1 MEPDAWMETTAKFK
15 IDELESYLY
24 GLCSDLTAVRN
35 DIEQNY
41 KNYNCG
47 LAKGS
52 VYKKQVDITF
62 YVWQK

>member
-41 KNYNCG
+41 KELQLWACKRKC
-47 LAKGS
+47 L
-52 VYKKQVDITF
+52 
-62 YVWQK
+62 

>member
-24 GLCSDLTAVRN
+24 GLRSDLTAVRN

-41 KNYNCG
+41 KE
-47 LAKGS
+47 L
-52 VYKKQVDITF
+52 
-62 YVWQK
+62 